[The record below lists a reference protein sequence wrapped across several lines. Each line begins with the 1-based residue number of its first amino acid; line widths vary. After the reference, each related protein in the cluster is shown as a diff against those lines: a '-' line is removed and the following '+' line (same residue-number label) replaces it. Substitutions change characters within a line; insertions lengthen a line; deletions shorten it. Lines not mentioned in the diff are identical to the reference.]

1 MKKILLSALLMTTL
15 TVTSQAAV
23 AKDQVK
29 LQADIAEAKAQK
41 SKAEDTLKALQAQL
55 PPNEQIMTNV
65 KLGYIQ
71 TDGNTQT
78 QTFSL
83 DASVKKAFGKN
94 NLSLILNGQYG
105 SDTTTDATTNVSTKK
120 ETNNKYFAEGAYGY
134 SFLETLSFTYI
145 IGYKN
150 DKFSSYDYQ
159 SYTGPGLKY
168 LALKNA
174 TNELHFEAS
183 ALYSKDKQQTSTPD
197 FDETYGSYRA
207 KLNYTLNILDNLK
220 FEQEASY
227 RASFSDAENYFVFS
241 KSALSSKISDI
252 FSAGISYKIDYSNLV
267 FAGLEKTDTTLEA
280 FLSIDY

>member
-1 MKKILLSALLMTTL
+1 MKKIVLSALVMAMLS
-15 TVTSQAAV
+15 VTSQADV

-29 LQADIAEAKAQK
+29 LQADIEEAKAQK
-41 SKAEDTLKALQAQL
+41 SKAEATLKALQAQL

-78 QTFSL
+78 ETFSL
-83 DASVKKAFGKN
+83 DANVKKAFGKN
-94 NLSLILNGQYG
+94 NLSLLLSSQYG
-105 SDTTTDATTNVSTKK
+105 SESDR
-120 ETNNKYFAEGAYGY
+120 EINNKYFVEGAYGY

-168 LALKNA
+168 LALKNS
-174 TNELHFEAS
+174 TNELNFEAS
-183 ALYSKDKQQTSTPD
+183 ALYSKDKQQTNTPD

-207 KLNYTLNILDNLK
+207 KINYTLNILDNLK

-227 RASFSDAENYFVFS
+227 RASFSDTENYFVFS

-267 FAGLEKTDTTLEA
+267 LAGLDRTDTTFEA